1 MSTLKLTGDRFSVES
16 DILASS
22 HKVFWFRYLK
32 VNSLRNNFVQ
42 YRTKRKVNKLHNS
55 LKMNWFLVA
64 AVSVAFVANIANAV
78 QDKAF
83 KERAEIYSSEII
95 SYTFMFRVFI

>member
-1 MSTLKLTGDRFSVES
+1 
-16 DILASS
+16 
-22 HKVFWFRYLK
+22 
-32 VNSLRNNFVQ
+32 
-42 YRTKRKVNKLHNS
+42 
-55 LKMNWFLVA
+55 MNWFLVA

-95 SYTFMFRVFI
+95 FCIFLYVSSFYINFFLHIRGWI